1 MKIPHVNSIVDRDF
15 RNTVNLVIDKVN
27 NTTSEEMEEIPDLG
41 YLENNRGAIYP
52 LMNIMRDG
60 AMHPVQEM
68 VKDVVLSA
76 RVYGASPDKFYCLEW
91 IGNGFVSSGKALWGV
106 GISEFK
112 REGNSFNT
120 ETRREIV
127 KYNNDIIP
135 EQTEDIISRTIE
147 IKSEGL
153 VFEITYDRSKILGS
167 AINIAR
173 TEGRAYGC
181 VIHQDNYVYRT
192 DSLKDLTSENLRIN
206 KTANEFTV
214 YQEQPSGKHLGYTM
228 RYSDR
233 PYVEGVKTSNVKL
246 WSFKDA
252 SEYSQ
257 DGSKLRTFYQNAT
270 QDLMIRESKVTDYM
284 GGDAHG
290 DEILQSVEL
299 FVDGKEIGIDE
310 SHIINCKEV
319 KLVQTTHL
327 YRDTIYTNGE
337 LEHVATARK
346 LHIFN
351 KDGYMLDVTLKFHE
365 SVTLRE
371 CQIGAVSMNRK
382 DEENNNLVEKA
393 IFSNSLAEVD
403 LQEVTSDYV
412 YVDNAEK
419 VYITGN
425 NAGINWKTNRLSNEQ
440 NNRTWVNTS
449 NANMVKLYSSYCSNG
464 YTTEIDEVFSQQTL
478 YEYIIS

>member
-1 MKIPHVNSIVDRDF
+1 MVIPHVNSIVDRDF
-15 RNTVNLVIDKVN
+15 RNTVNLVIDEIN
-27 NTTSEEMEEIPDLG
+27 NINSEEMEEIPGTG

-60 AMHPVQEM
+60 AMHPVQDM
-68 VKDVVLSA
+68 VKNVVLSA
-76 RVYGASPDKFYCLEW
+76 RVYGAAPDKFYCLEW

-120 ETRREIV
+120 ATRREIV
-127 KYNNDIIP
+127 KYNADFIAEP
-135 EQTEDIISRTIE
+135 TEDIISRTIDL
-147 IKSEGL
+147 KNEGL
-153 VFEITYDRSKILGS
+153 VFEITYDRSKIQGTAL
-167 AINIAR
+167 NIAR
-173 TEGRAYGC
+173 TAGRAFGC
-181 VIHQDNYVYRT
+181 VIHQNNYIYQT
-192 DSLKDLTSENLRIN
+192 TSLKDVTSDTLKIV
-206 KTANEFTV
+206 KSPTEFTV
-214 YQEQPSGKHLGYTM
+214 FHQQPSGKYMGHSV

-233 PYVEGVKTSNVKL
+233 PYAEGIKTSNVKL

-299 FVDGKEIGIDE
+299 FVDGKKIGIDE

-319 KLVQTTHL
+319 KLIQTTYL
-327 YRDTIYTNGE
+327 YRDTIYTNGK

-371 CQIGAVSMNRK
+371 CQIGAISMNRK
-382 DEENNNLVEKA
+382 DEESNNLVEKA
-393 IFSNSLAEVD
+393 IFGGSLDIVD
-403 LQEVTSDYV
+403 LQEVNPTFTYI
-412 YVDNAEK
+412 DNLEN

-425 NAGINWKTNRLSNEQ
+425 NAAINWKTERKSNDAG
-440 NNRTWVNTS
+440 NRTWVNTS
-449 NANMVKLYSSYCSNG
+449 NASMAKLYSSYCSNG
-464 YTTEIDEVFSQQTL
+464 YITSVDEIFSQQTL
-478 YEYIIS
+478 YEYIMS